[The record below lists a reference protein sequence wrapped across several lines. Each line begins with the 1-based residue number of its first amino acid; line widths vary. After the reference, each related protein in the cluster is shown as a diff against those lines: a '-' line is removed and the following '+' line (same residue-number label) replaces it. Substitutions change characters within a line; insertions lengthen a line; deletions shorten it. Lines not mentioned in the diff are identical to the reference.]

1 MVPCGL
7 VRDATSWMIAV
18 ELANEPATTDNYE
31 LSQGMTPG
39 GLVNAWAQE
48 MATYIRSIDPNHMV
62 SFLAQAEV
70 TIAGHGG
77 VLGFTLDYSPVQKGG
92 LYVPPIVKASS
103 KVSKF
108 LLLRSRAILRAQQH
122 PYKW

>member
-7 VRDATSWMIAV
+7 VRDATSWMVAV

-62 SFLAQAEV
+62 SVSAQAEV
-70 TIAGHGG
+70 TVAGHSD
-77 VLGFTLDYSPVQKGG
+77 VLGFTLNCTERWSVHYSTFESQQQGVH
-92 LYVPPIVKASS
+92 VPAS
-103 KVSKF
+103 
-108 LLLRSRAILRAQQH
+108 
-122 PYKW
+122 